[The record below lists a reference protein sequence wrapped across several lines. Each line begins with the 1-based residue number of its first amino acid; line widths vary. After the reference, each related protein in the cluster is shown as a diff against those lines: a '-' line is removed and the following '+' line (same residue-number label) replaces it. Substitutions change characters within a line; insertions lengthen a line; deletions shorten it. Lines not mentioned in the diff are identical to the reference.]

1 MRKPLTSVFV
11 VVSLIACSLSGLAS
25 AQTPRELKNAAKV
38 RASVAKFGSG
48 PKVRVIVLLADGDT
62 VKGYVKSIGEDSF
75 IVELAK
81 NEGPL
86 QIPYMQVKEIRKKP
100 TTGSL
105 IAMIAGAGAASV
117 GILYLTGFLLS
128 KCAPCMGP

>member
-1 MRKPLTSVFV
+1 MPKNLITVFV
-11 VVSLIACSLSGLAS
+11 VVSLIACSLCGLAS

-38 RASVAKFGSG
+38 RARVAKLGAG
-48 PKVRVIVLLADGDT
+48 PKVRVIVELADGDT

-75 IVELAK
+75 VVELAK

-100 TTGSL
+100 TTGAL
-105 IAMIAGAGAASV
+105 VAMIAGAGAAGV

-128 KCAPCMGP
+128 KCA